1 MNQFTRNEAKSLRVT
16 NIAITK
22 SNDYM
27 GSNREKITNLWHK
40 IILYFGCTNIS
51 FVDYT
56 YSTDM

>member
-27 GSNREKITNLWHK
+27 GSNREKK
-40 IILYFGCTNIS
+40 IQIYGT
-51 FVDYT
+51 
-56 YSTDM
+56 